1 MDLLIDTHND
11 IWVATSGDGLFHFDK
26 QSGKFDESLTHN
38 ENDIHSLCNNQ
49 CISLSIYNDSSIL
62 IGTANGLSIFN
73 TCNKQFNNFY
83 NTDGMLS
90 NTIHGISADK
100 HGNIFTSTVNGL
112 YEIDHSTH
120 EFTHYTNE
128 DGIQDNQFYTKVFKT
143 DNGLMLM
150 GGLNSFIYFDPDDL
164 KETFTPP
171 DVQITGYKVFNQLYS
186 NDSSSINLTYD
197 KNFITFE
204 YASLYYHSPAKIHY
218 YYKLNGVDKDWVDA
232 GNKRNAVYTGL
243 NNGNYLFEVKC
254 VNNNGIACAHI
265 TKMEINISPPYYK
278 TWWFILLCIF
288 IVVSVGYLIY
298 DFRRSNQK
306 SLANV
311 RTHIASDLHDDIGST
326 LNSISVYS
334 EVAGQQMQTN
344 SEQAKTI
351 LEKMGSASRSMIDRM
366 NDIVWAINPKNDEFE
381 NILQRMQYF
390 AAELLAAKNI
400 LLHFDVDKDMQKIKL
415 PMEKR
420 KNFYLIYKEAIN
432 NAYKYAEG
440 KNVNVSIAEKDN
452 SLIMIIT
459 DNGNG
464 FDMDSKSV
472 NGNGLGNMKT
482 RAEEIHAK
490 LDITSWPGKGTRVY
504 LQMKV

>member
-1 MDLLIDTHND
+1 
-11 IWVATSGDGLFHFDK
+11 
-26 QSGKFDESLTHN
+26 
-38 ENDIHSLCNNQ
+38 
-49 CISLSIYNDSSIL
+49 
-62 IGTANGLSIFN
+62 
-73 TCNKQFNNFY
+73 
-83 NTDGMLS
+83 
-90 NTIHGISADK
+90 
-100 HGNIFTSTVNGL
+100 
-112 YEIDHSTH
+112 
-120 EFTHYTNE
+120 
-128 DGIQDNQFYTKVFKT
+128 
-143 DNGLMLM
+143 
-150 GGLNSFIYFDPDDL
+150 
-164 KETFTPP
+164 
-171 DVQITGYKVFNQLYS
+171 
-186 NDSSSINLTYD
+186 
-197 KNFITFE
+197 
-204 YASLYYHSPAKIHY
+204 
-218 YYKLNGVDKDWVDA
+218 
-232 GNKRNAVYTGL
+232 
-243 NNGNYLFEVKC
+243 
-254 VNNNGIACAHI
+254 
-265 TKMEINISPPYYK
+265 
-278 TWWFILLCIF
+278 
-288 IVVSVGYLIY
+288 
-298 DFRRSNQK
+298 
-306 SLANV
+306 
-311 RTHIASDLHDDIGST
+311 
-326 LNSISVYS
+326 
-334 EVAGQQMQTN
+334 
-344 SEQAKTI
+344 
-351 LEKMGSASRSMIDRM
+351 MGSASRSMIDRM